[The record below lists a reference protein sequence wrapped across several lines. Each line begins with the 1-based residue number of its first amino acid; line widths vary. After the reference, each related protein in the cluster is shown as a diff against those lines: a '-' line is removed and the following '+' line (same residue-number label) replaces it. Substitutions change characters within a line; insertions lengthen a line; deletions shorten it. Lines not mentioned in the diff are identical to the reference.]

1 MSFQLRD
8 YQQSLIDRCF
18 QSLGQGETPLLVA
31 PTGAGKTII
40 AAEVVRRLIDDGQR
54 VLVTAHRIEI
64 IHQLA
69 AAITAHTGIEPGL
82 LIAGSKAAFEDHRV
96 VVGMVPTIVR
106 RLDSLPSGW
115 CLLEDE
121 AHHSVASSWKKLRDA
136 LKPVRRVGLTA
147 TPITPSGGGLG
158 PAGFTALHE
167 GPTLKWLIENEHLSP
182 FKYFAAPPGQSI
194 KTAGVKV
201 VRGDYD
207 QKELSSSIDGQ
218 KLAADALDLYRK
230 HCSPGVRTIAAC
242 LNLEHA
248 ELVNAQ
254 FNSAGIPSGFI
265 HGGLPASRRQGML
278 DDFRAGRITV
288 LASVAVIDEGFD
300 LPLATALLL
309 LRPTRSLRLYRQLVG
324 RVLRTAPGK
333 KQALVI
339 DAGQAYLDNGL
350 PDAPVEWTLDG
361 LKPSPPRSTITDEGG
376 RVTEHPQAELILAE
390 QLRLEQITR
399 EQAER
404 GRLQRGRENFATV
417 CSMARHGKVPRGA
430 VYAAIGKQPR
440 SRNEFAMAGN
450 VLGRPQE
457 WAIAGWNKQN
467 AGLLEKG
474 HEPTPIRWPDPEIE
488 PAAAGASIEETWAA
502 AVERCQQPGNRKL
515 LSQHF
520 RLAKLEG
527 GKATIQVDL
536 NWASW
541 GRKHHEQI
549 ANVLCGAAGANL
561 QVEMSINPG

>member
-1 MSFQLRD
+1 M
-8 YQQSLIDRCF
+8 
-18 QSLGQGETPLLVA
+18 LVA

-40 AAEVVRRLIDDGQR
+40 AAEIVRRLIDDGQK
-54 VLVTAHRIEI
+54 VLITAHRIEI
-64 IHQLA
+64 IQQLA
-69 AAITAHTGIEPGL
+69 STIEAHTGIKPGL
-82 LIAGSKAAFEDHRV
+82 LIAGSTVCFEEEKV
-96 VVGMVPTIVR
+96 VVAMVPTAVR

-121 AHHSVASSWKKLRDA
+121 AHHSIASSWQKLRDA
-136 LKPVRRVGLTA
+136 LEPVHRVGLTA

-158 PAGFTALHE
+158 PAGYTALLE
-167 GPTLKWLIENEHLSP
+167 GPTLSWLIENEHLSK
-182 FKYFAAPPGQSI
+182 FRYYAAPPSKSI
-194 KTAGVKV
+194 SAKGVKV

-207 QKELSSSIDGQ
+207 AKELQASIDGQ

-265 HGGLPASRRQGML
+265 HGGLPASRRQEML

-333 KQALVI
+333 TEALVI
-339 DAGQAYLDNGL
+339 DAGQAYLDCGL
-350 PDAPVEWTLDG
+350 PDAPVEWSLDG
-361 LKPSPPRSTITDEGG
+361 LEPSPIRPTELTEEGE
-376 RVTEHPQAELILAE
+376 VTEHPQAELILAQ
-390 QLRLEQITR
+390 QLKLEQITR

-417 CSMARHGKVPRGA
+417 CSMVRHGKVPRGA

-440 SRNEFAMAGN
+440 SRNEFAMAAS
-450 VLGRPQE
+450 VLGRHLE
-457 WAIAGWNKQN
+457 WGIEQWEKQN
-467 AGLLEKG
+467 AALLEKG
-474 HEPTPIRWPDPEIE
+474 LEAAPIKWPEPEAE
-488 PAAAGASIEETWAA
+488 PVAAGASIEETWAA
-502 AVERCQQPGNRKL
+502 AVERCQQPGNRRL

-520 RLAKLEG
+520 KLTALEG

-536 NWASW
+536 NWAAW
-541 GRKHHEQI
+541 GRKHRGQI
-549 ANVLCGAAGANL
+549 ASVLCAAAGKNL
-561 QVEMSINPG
+561 QVEMSVNPC